1 MNRPTLLLFA
11 LAFLV
16 VGFSESARAQLPQPR
31 LKSLSRMGGQVGESV
46 DLTLRGTDLEG
57 VDTLW
62 FDHPGLRAFRLK
74 GLTFR
79 VACATGVTPGHHD
92 LRAVGPFGLSN
103 PRTFVVGERP
113 ESIETEPN
121 NTPAQANT
129 IALNSVV
136 NGETAGADV
145 DCFAFEG
152 RQGQRIF
159 LDLAAERIESRLDG
173 ILRVVGPS
181 GEEIAENRDYF
192 RADPFLDLTLPADG
206 RYVVK
211 VHDVTYGGSTEH
223 GYRLTLHDG
232 PHLDAMV
239 PSVAAPGVPTTF
251 TLLGRNLGGTPA
263 TGLMI
268 EGRPLEKREVT
279 ITPPPG
285 DLDPANPSRGLVS
298 SPAAPRRGFEY
309 AWSGP
314 NGTSNAL
321 FIAEAVDPV
330 VMEAESNDDKHPQAV
345 TLPCDISGTFGAPGD
360 LDVYRFPARKGEVWW
375 IEASAERLGS
385 PADPVFVVQKV
396 VPNGPPQDLATAED
410 TIGQGRAG
418 RFDTATIDAVLRWVV
433 PEDGTYQVAINDLFL
448 SQRGDPRL
456 VYRLNIRPERPDFRL
471 FLVPEATTQTDGLTV
486 GAGGRASASLL
497 AWRSDG
503 FSGPIRVEARDL
515 PPGVRCEPVVIATG
529 QVAAPV
535 VIEAADDAKP
545 TVGTVRLVGLARWG
559 DRKEA
564 LRYVHGAST
573 LGPDLHHEVLCG
585 GMIWPP
591 TAGQQPPVVAPARL
605 TRGFVV
611 AVGSPAPFSVSIRST
626 DAIVAPGQTLDLEV
640 TLARCPGFVESVALA
655 PSALPPNLTAPAVTI
670 AKESTTGTV
679 KLTVAKNVNPGTYTF
694 LFRGTGAYPF
704 SKDPNAKTKPNVN
717 VVEPTNPITLTVRP
731 GP

>member
-1 MNRPTLLLFA
+1 MNRPVRLLVA
-11 LAFLV
+11 LGLAVL
-16 VGFSESARAQLPQPR
+16 GLGEASWGQLPQPR
-31 LKSLSRMGGQVGESV
+31 LKSLSRMGGQAGESV
-46 DLTLRGTDLEG
+46 DVTLRGTDLEG

-79 VACATGVTPGHHD
+79 VVCATGVTPGHHD
-92 LRAVGPFGLSN
+92 VRAVGPFGVSN
-103 PRTFVVGERP
+103 PRTFVVGERS
-113 ESIETEPN
+113 ESVEAEPN
-121 NTPAQANT
+121 NTPAQANA

-136 NGETAGADV
+136 NGEAAGADV
-145 DCFAFEG
+145 DCFAFAG
-152 RQGQRIF
+152 RQGERVF
-159 LDLAAERIESRLDG
+159 LDLVAERAESRLDG
-173 ILRVVGPS
+173 TLRVVGP
-181 GEEIAENRDYF
+181 GGDEIAENRDF
-192 RADPFLDLTLPADG
+192 FGTDPFLDLTLPADG

-211 VHDVTYGGSTEH
+211 VHDVTYGGSPDH

-232 PHLDAMV
+232 PHLDAIV
-239 PSVAAPGVPTTF
+239 PAVAEPGVARTF
-251 TLLGRNLGGTPA
+251 TLLGRNLGGTAVP
-263 TGLMI
+263 GLTI
-268 EGRPLEKREVT
+268 EGRPLETREVT

-285 DLDPANPSRGLVS
+285 ELDSADPARGNVP

-330 VMEAESNDDKHPQAV
+330 IIEAEPNDGEHPQAV

-360 LDVYRFPARKGEVWW
+360 LDVYRFSARKGAVWW
-375 IEASAERLGS
+375 IEANAERLGS
-385 PADPVFVVQKV
+385 PADPVFVVQKL

-418 RFDTATIDAVLRWVV
+418 RFDTATVDALLRWVV

-456 VYRLNIRPERPDFRL
+456 VYRLNIRPERSDFRL
-471 FLVPEATTQTDGLTV
+471 ILVPESTTQTDGLAV
-486 GAGGRASASLL
+486 GAGGRASASVI

-503 FSGPIRVEARDL
+503 FTGPIRVEARDL
-515 PPGVRCEPVVIATG
+515 PPGVRCDPVVIAAG
-529 QVAAPV
+529 EVVAPV
-535 VIEAADDAKP
+535 VFEAADDARP
-545 TVGTVRLVGLARWG
+545 AVGPVRLVGLARWG
-559 DRKEA
+559 DRKES
-564 LRYVHGAST
+564 LRYVHGAAM
-573 LGPDLHHEVLCG
+573 LGPDLQRAALGG

-605 TRGFVV
+605 TRGFVLS
-611 AVGSPAPFSVSIRST
+611 VGAPAPITLRARPA
-626 DAIVAPGQTLDLEV
+626 DAIVAQGQTLDLEFSL
-640 TLARCPGFVESVALA
+640 TRRAGFVEGVAVA
-655 PSALPPNLTAPAVTI
+655 ASDLPPNLAGATVTI
-670 AKESTTGTV
+670 AKESTTAKVT
-679 KLTVAKNVNPGTYTF
+679 LTVAKNVTPGTYTF

-704 SKDPNAKTKPNVN
+704 SKDPNAQTKPNVN
-717 VVEPTNPITLTVRP
+717 LVAPTNPITLTVRP